1 MRYGCGLVQG
11 ESSQDRRKCKSML
24 ALQLGGVREAKGSDL
39 VSGSNTIA
47 GPEADLA
54 PKSGH
59 KVVRVGPDGTA
70 WLEASRCSNCGAVM
84 AERTRACRSCG
95 GRNTLVPFRPKA
107 IGRLYSWTVVYRSF
121 PGIKVPFVSAVVDVD
136 GGLALKGTLRLDDH
150 ESLKVGMP
158 VRIEFDDAGGAKGE
172 DGRPYV
178 GFHFVTE
185 GAAA

>member
-1 MRYGCGLVQG
+1 MQAQQRG
-11 ESSQDRRKCKSML
+11 
-24 ALQLGGVREAKGSDL
+24 AVREAKGRDL
-39 VSGSNTIA
+39 GTASNTIA

-59 KVVRVGPDGTA
+59 KVVRVGPDGEA

-95 GRNTLVPFRPKA
+95 ARNTLVPFRPKA
-107 IGRLYSWTVVYRSF
+107 IGTLYSWTVVYRSF

-136 GGLALKGTLRLDDH
+136 GGLALKGTLRIDDH
-150 ESLKVGMP
+150 DSLKFGMP
-158 VRIEFDDAGGAKGE
+158 VRIEFDDAGGAKDK

-178 GFHFVTE
+178 GFHFVAE
-185 GAAA
+185 GASA